1 MYESLRR
8 KFMANILYHNRMF
21 EGIFFSIDTNLIEFA

>member
-1 MYESLRR
+1 
-8 KFMANILYHNRMF
+8 MANILYHNRMF